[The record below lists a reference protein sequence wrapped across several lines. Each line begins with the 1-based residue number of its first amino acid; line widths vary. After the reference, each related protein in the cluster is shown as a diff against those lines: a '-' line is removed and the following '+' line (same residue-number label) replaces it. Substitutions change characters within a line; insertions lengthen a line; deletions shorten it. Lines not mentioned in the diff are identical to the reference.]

1 MDTTVEIPDVAP
13 EIPDVAPV
21 MPEMPADGVPTLGDA
36 VIGGMESALTPDAVA
51 APPMTPDQIIGLV
64 AELSSL
70 TVPGAVKGAYKADY
84 ISNELVRWG
93 VDASGLAEALAE
105 YGISAGGG
113 KMPPWLS
120 VILGTMALGY
130 GIYATRSKYVITI
143 DTEQFEQT
151 ENDAGTG
158 VNGGAGGGVD
168 YQTAQPVQPVTA
180 TYGHSQYDQASA
192 SGGQIDSPF

>member
-1 MDTTVEIPDVAP
+1 MDTTTVDIPEAPP
-13 EIPDVAPV
+13 EIP
-21 MPEMPADGVPTLGDA
+21 EMPPADIPTLGDA
-36 VIGGMESALTPDAVA
+36 VIGGAESALTPDAVA
-51 APPMTPDQIIGLV
+51 APPMSPEQIIGLV

-70 TVPGAVKGAYKADY
+70 TVPAGVKSAYKTDY
-84 ISNELVRWG
+84 ANNELVRWG

-130 GIYATRSKYVITI
+130 GVYATRSKYVITVE
-143 DTEQFEQT
+143 EQFGQT
-151 ENDAGTG
+151 EKNVTVGSD
-158 VNGGAGGGVD
+158 GGLGGGVD

-180 TYGHSQYDQASA
+180 TYGRSQYDQSS
-192 SGGQIDSPF
+192 SGGQVDSPF

>member
-1 MDTTVEIPDVAP
+1 MTDIVEIPDTAP

-21 MPEMPADGVPTLGDA
+21 MPEMPAADVPTLGDA
-36 VIGGMESALTPDAVA
+36 VIGGMESALAPDAVA
-51 APPMTPDQIIGLV
+51 APPMSPEQIIGLV

-70 TVPGAVKGAYKADY
+70 TVPGAVKSAYKADY
-84 ISNELVRWG
+84 TSNELVRWG

-143 DTEQFEQT
+143 TEQFEQT
-151 ENDAGTG
+151 ENDASTG
-158 VNGGAGGGVD
+158 SGGGFSGGVD

-180 TYGHSQYDQASA
+180 TYGRSQYDQSS
-192 SGGQIDSPF
+192 SGGQVDSPF